1 MIPAVSHSAKLYGVK
16 IDNRI
21 MRQLIDVDGAS
32 NSNCRR
38 CDGSAGRQK
47 KKERKA
53 TIRIGISVT
62 G

>member
-1 MIPAVSHSAKLYGVK
+1 
-16 IDNRI
+16 